1 MNNHYIIGYVGDNLE
16 RYQYN
21 KSQLKSI
28 VLMHEE
34 IKNIVDK
41 GILNKV
47 KKPMWFIFF
56 PTSILLFYSNG
67 KIQFIIIRNNAI
79 SYNVDSILQY

>member
-47 KKPMWFIFF
+47 KKTNVVYFLSNIN
-56 PTSILLFYSNG
+56 IIIYSNG

>member
-56 PTSILLFYSNG
+56 PTSILLFIVMVKFNSLLSG
-67 KIQFIIIRNNAI
+67 I
-79 SYNVDSILQY
+79 